1 MTRRIYGN
9 GAVIARGKVAKAVRD
24 GLLAHPK
31 TLLCVDCCGPAT
43 GYDHRDYNHP
53 LRVDPICHSCNA
65 KRGPAIPRKGFF
77 AEMFETEVGVYTKRI
92 TMKLILKQIGIE
104 AEIWRL
110 PDNVT
115 IEHWLP
121 FKDALLEWEAK
132 QAV

>member
-1 MTRRIYGN
+1 
-9 GAVIARGKVAKAVRD
+9 
-24 GLLAHPK
+24 
-31 TLLCVDCCGPAT
+31 
-43 GYDHRDYNHP
+43 
-53 LRVDPICHSCNA
+53 
-65 KRGPAIPRKGFF
+65 
-77 AEMFETEVGVYTKRI
+77 MFETEVGVYTKRI